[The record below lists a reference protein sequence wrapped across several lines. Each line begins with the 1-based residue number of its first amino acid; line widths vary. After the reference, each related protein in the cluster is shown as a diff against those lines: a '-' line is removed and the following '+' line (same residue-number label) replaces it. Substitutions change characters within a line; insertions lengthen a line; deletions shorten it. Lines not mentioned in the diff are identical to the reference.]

1 MTNFLLR
8 LFVKDYKNTADPS
21 VRKSYGSVAGIVGI
35 VVNFILAAIKMLAGI
50 LSASVAITADALNNL
65 SDAGASVITV
75 FSFKISAKPADKG
88 HPFGHARMEY
98 IASMVVSFLILLV
111 GIEMIMDSVQIIF
124 GAKQAAE
131 TDVSL
136 LTIII
141 LTSSI
146 ILKLWLAIFYR
157 TVGTRI
163 SSGVLR
169 AAATDSLSDC
179 VSTVAVLASS
189 IIIKFTGW
197 YVIDAIVGV
206 AVSVVI
212 IIAGARILIETKNS
226 LLGEAPVEETVDGIK
241 SIVDK
246 YSDVIGMHDLMVHNY
261 GPTHFIAS
269 FHAEVDGKK
278 DIYKLHDMIDN
289 LEKEIKEKLGILCT
303 IHMDPIVT
311 DDETVNHLRALL
323 ETAIQDCRIDA
334 SVHDFRV
341 VVGETHTNLIF
352 DVVLPFECKISEHE
366 VVEMIEK
373 SVKRQQEN
381 CFCVITVDRG

>member
-8 LFVKDYKNTADPS
+8 LFVKDHKNTSDPT

-35 VVNFILAAIKMLAGI
+35 VVNFILAAIKMIAGI

-111 GIEMIMDSVQIIF
+111 GIEMIMDSVQIIL
-124 GAKQAAE
+124 GVKEAAA

-141 LTSSI
+141 LTSSLL
-146 ILKLWLAIFYR
+146 LKLWLAIFYHS
-157 TVGTRI
+157 VGSRI

-179 VSTVAVLASS
+179 ISTVAVLASS
-189 IIIKFTGW
+189 IIIKFTSW
-197 YVIDAIVGV
+197 YIIDAIVGV

-212 IIAGARILIETKNS
+212 ILAGARILIETKNS
-226 LLGEAPVEETVDGIK
+226 LLGEAPVDETVVAIK
-241 SIVDK
+241 SIVAK

-269 FHAEVDGKK
+269 FHAEVDGKN

-289 LEKEIKEKLGILCT
+289 LEKEIKEQLGILCT
-303 IHMDPIVT
+303 VHMDPVVT
-311 DDETVNHLRALL
+311 DDETVNQLRALL
-323 ETAIQDCRIDA
+323 ETALQDCQLEV

-352 DVVLPFECKISEHE
+352 DIVLPFECKISEHDA
-366 VVEMIEK
+366 VDIIEK
-373 SVKRQQEN
+373 SVKNLKAN

>member
-8 LFVKDYKNTADPS
+8 LFVKDHKNTSDPT

-35 VVNFILAAIKMLAGI
+35 VVNFILAAIKMIAGI

-111 GIEMIMDSVQIIF
+111 GIEMIMDSVQIIL
-124 GAKQAAE
+124 GVKEAAA

-141 LTSSI
+141 LTSSLL
-146 ILKLWLAIFYR
+146 LKLWLAIFYR
-157 TVGTRI
+157 SVGSRI

-179 VSTVAVLASS
+179 ISTVAVLASS
-189 IIIKFTGW
+189 IIIKFTSW
-197 YVIDAIVGV
+197 YIIDAIVGV

-212 IIAGARILIETKNS
+212 ILAGARILIETKNS
-226 LLGEAPVEETVDGIK
+226 LLGEAPVDETVVAIK
-241 SIVDK
+241 SIVAK

-269 FHAEVDGKK
+269 FHAEVDGKN

-289 LEKEIKEKLGILCT
+289 LEKEIKEQLGILCT
-303 IHMDPIVT
+303 VHMDPVVT
-311 DDETVNHLRALL
+311 DDETVNQLRALL
-323 ETAIQDCRIDA
+323 ETALQDCQLEV

-352 DVVLPFECKISEHE
+352 DIVLPFECKISEHDA
-366 VVEMIEK
+366 VDIIDK
-373 SVKRQQEN
+373 SVKNLKAN

>member
-98 IASMVVSFLILLV
+98 IASMIVSFLILLV

>member
-8 LFVKDYKNTADPS
+8 LFVKDYKNTTDPS

-35 VVNFILAAIKMLAGI
+35 VVNFLLAAIKMLAGI

-124 GAKQAAE
+124 GVKQAAE

-136 LTIII
+136 MTIII
-141 LTSSI
+141 LTSSLL
-146 ILKLWLAIFYR
+146 LKLWLAIFYR
-157 TVGTRI
+157 AVGTRI

-179 VSTVAVLASS
+179 ISTVAVLASS
-189 IIIKFTGW
+189 IIIKFTNW
-197 YVIDAIVGV
+197 YIIDAIVGV
-206 AVSVVI
+206 AVSIVI
-212 IIAGARILIETKNS
+212 ILAGARILIETKNS
-226 LLGEAPVEETVDGIK
+226 LLGEAPVDETVDGIK

-289 LEKEIKEKLGILCT
+289 LEKEIKDQLGILCT
-303 IHMDPIVT
+303 IHMDPVVT
-311 DDETVNHLRALL
+311 DDETVIGLRSLL
-323 ETAIQDCRIDA
+323 ESALQESSIDVN
-334 SVHDFRV
+334 VHDFRV
-341 VVGETHTNLIF
+341 VVGDTHTNLIF
-352 DVVLPFECKISEHE
+352 DIVLPFEYKISERDI
-366 VVEMIEK
+366 VDQIEQA
-373 SVKRQQEN
+373 VKRKQEN